1 MRRNLR
7 SADGGLGVVG
17 SREQPVV
24 FLAPGG
30 CVYTCACPFPSAVGA
45 TKKLSS
51 LPTLLRDDPEALLA

>member
-1 MRRNLR
+1 M
-7 SADGGLGVVG
+7 VG
-17 SREQPVV
+17 SESSPSFSSRP
-24 FLAPGG
+24 